1 MLKIIDKKLF
11 KQIFGDTLETL
22 ANKLTNTTNK
32 KENQIIVKN
41 INAIKEKFT
50 SKKKRSIM
58 IGWSNQ
64 IINLIKAIKLILDFN
79 ESELKDLVLKY
90 KN

>member
-41 INAIKEKFT
+41 INANKEKFT